1 MHVHGLGENQEL
13 FQNCFI
19 INSSNQKMMTSEYK
33 LNGQDYVNQMFT
45 KLKLNGDM
53 NNSLWYL
60 VMKLLE
66 EFVLKEKMLKNLRLV
81 KELLMESLVN
91 IVEIVKTVMK
101 VNIMDVQWDRT
112 LMIQFLEDIIHITKD
127 VINGHLV
134 FNNFLIFGMNHVHHY
149 YVLVQLYLEPLFK
162 IQDLEMKQVLL
173 VLVGQVTLVFN
184 QAIGWDVVSLHLQEI
199 QAKKKLKKL
208 KLWELMMFKILEMKC
223 YNGRINIDL
232 IL

>member
-1 MHVHGLGENQEL
+1 
-13 FQNCFI
+13 
-19 INSSNQKMMTSEYK
+19 MMTSEYK

-134 FNNFLIFGMNHVHHY
+134 FNNFLIYGMNHAHLY
-149 YVLVQLYLEPLFK
+149 YALVQLYLEPLFK
-162 IQDLEMKQVLL
+162 IQDLEMK
-173 VLVGQVTLVFN
+173 
-184 QAIGWDVVSLHLQEI
+184 
-199 QAKKKLKKL
+199 
-208 KLWELMMFKILEMKC
+208 
-223 YNGRINIDL
+223 
-232 IL
+232 